1 MIHTRFPIT
10 ARLVMASLFAF
21 VLALPARAIDIQQV
35 TSPGGIKA
43 WLVENHDIP
52 FTALDI
58 AFRGGASLDAK
69 GKRGAINLMTATLE
83 EGAGEKNSQQ
93 FAEAEEALAAQFG
106 FDVGDDSLDISA
118 RMLTENRDK
127 SVDLLREALVNP
139 RFDQSAI
146 ERVRQQVLA
155 VIASSKQDPNDIAGE
170 KFREITYGDH
180 PYGSSLNGTTESVK
194 GLTREDLFEAK
205 DRVMTRDH
213 MVVSAVGDITPEEL
227 GPMLDK
233 LLGDLP
239 AKGADM
245 PPPADPSFKGGVT
258 TVDFDSPQS
267 VVMFGQKGI
276 GLKDPDFFAAYV
288 LNQILGAGGFSSRL
302 MDEVREKRGLTYGIT
317 SYIVDKD
324 LAKTW
329 QGSFASANEKVAEA
343 ISVVKEQW
351 KKAATGKVTDKE
363 LEDAK
368 TYLTGAYPLRF
379 DGNGTIAGILTGMQL
394 NDMAPSYID
403 TRNDKVNAVTKE
415 DIQRVAKRILNPDN
429 LTFVVVGRPQ
439 GLN

>member
-1 MIHTRFPIT
+1 
-10 ARLVMASLFAF
+10 MATLFALI
-21 VLALPARAIDIQQV
+21 LALPARAIEIQEV

-58 AFRGGASLDAK
+58 AFKGGASLDAP

-83 EGAGEKNSQQ
+83 EGAGQMDSQQ
-93 FAEAEEALAAQFG
+93 FAEAQEALAAQFS
-106 FDVGDDSLDISA
+106 FDVGDDSLEVSA
-118 RMLTENRDK
+118 RMLSENRDK
-127 SVDLLREALVNP
+127 AVSLLREALVNP
-139 RFDQSAI
+139 RFDQTAI
-146 ERVRQQVLA
+146 DRVRQQVLA
-155 VIASSKQDPNDIAGE
+155 IIASDKQDPNAIAAE
-170 KFREITYGDH
+170 TFRKIAYGDH
-180 PYGSSLNGTTESVK
+180 PYGSSLNGTEESVK
-194 GLTREDLFEAK
+194 GLTREDMFAAK

-213 MVVSAVGDITPEEL
+213 MVISAVGDITPEEL

-239 AKGADM
+239 ETGAEM
-245 PPPADPSFKGGVT
+245 PPAVAPELKGGVT

-276 GLKDPDFFAAYV
+276 AMSDPDFFPAYV

-302 MDEVREKRGLTYGIT
+302 MDEVREKRGLTYGIA

-343 ISVVKEQW
+343 ISVVEEEW
-351 KKAATGKVTDKE
+351 RKAATGKVTDKE

-368 TYLTGAYPLRF
+368 TYLSGAYPLRF

-394 NDMAPSYID
+394 NGMDRSYID

-415 DIQRVAKRILNPDN
+415 DIARVAERILDAKE

>member
-1 MIHTRFPIT
+1 MIHTRFPIA
-10 ARLVMASLFAF
+10 ARLAMATLFALI
-21 VLALPARAIDIQQV
+21 LALPARAIEIQEV

-58 AFRGGASLDAK
+58 AFKGGASLDAP

-83 EGAGEKNSQQ
+83 EGAGQMDSQQ
-93 FAEAEEALAAQFG
+93 FAEAQEALAAQFS
-106 FDVGDDSLDISA
+106 FDVGDDSLEVSA
-118 RMLTENRDK
+118 RMLSENRDK
-127 SVDLLREALVNP
+127 AVSLLREALVNP
-139 RFDQSAI
+139 RFDQTAI
-146 ERVRQQVLA
+146 DRVRQQVLA
-155 VIASSKQDPNDIAGE
+155 IIASDKQDPNAIAAE
-170 KFREITYGDH
+170 TFRKIAYGDH
-180 PYGSSLNGTTESVK
+180 PYGSSLNGTEESVK
-194 GLTREDLFEAK
+194 GLTREDMFAAK

-213 MVVSAVGDITPEEL
+213 MVISAVGDITPEEL

-239 AKGADM
+239 ETGAEM
-245 PPPADPSFKGGVT
+245 PPAVAPDLKGGVT

-276 GLKDPDFFAAYV
+276 AMSDPDFFPAYV

-302 MDEVREKRGLTYGIT
+302 MDEVREKRGLTYGIA

-343 ISVVKEQW
+343 ISVVEEEW
-351 KKAATGKVTDKE
+351 RKAATGKVTDKE

-394 NDMAPSYID
+394 NGMDRSYID

-415 DIQRVAKRILNPDN
+415 DIARVAERILDAKE

>member
-1 MIHTRFPIT
+1 MIHTRFALGT
-10 ARLVMASLFAF
+10 RLMLATLFAL
-21 VLALPARAIDIQQV
+21 VLALPARAIEIQEV

-58 AFRGGASLDAK
+58 AFKGGASLDAP

-83 EGAGEKNSQQ
+83 EGAGSMTSQQ
-93 FAEAEEALAAQFG
+93 FAEGQEALGAQFS
-106 FDVGDDSLDISA
+106 FDVGDDSLDVSA
-118 RMLTENRDK
+118 QMLSDNRDK
-127 SVDLLREALVNP
+127 AVDLLRQALIHP

-146 ERVRQQVLA
+146 DRVRAQVLSI
-155 VIASSKQDPNDIAGE
+155 IASDKTDPNSIAAE
-170 KFREITYGDH
+170 TFRKIAYGDH
-180 PYGSSLNGTTESVK
+180 PYGSSLNGTAESVK
-194 GLTREDLFEAK
+194 GLTQEDLFAAK
-205 DRVMTRDH
+205 DRVMSRDH

-239 AKGADM
+239 AKGAPM
-245 PPPADPSFKGGVT
+245 PAPVTPKLSGGVT
-258 TVDFDSPQS
+258 TVDLDSPQS
-267 VVMFGQKGI
+267 VVIFGQKGI
-276 GLKDPDFFAAYV
+276 AMSDPDFFPAFV

-302 MDEVREKRGLTYGIT
+302 MDEVREKRGLTYGIA
-317 SYIVDKD
+317 SYLVDKD

-329 QGSFASANEKVAEA
+329 QGSFASANEKVAQA

-351 KKAATGKVTDKE
+351 QKAATGQVTDKE
-363 LEDAK
+363 LQDAK

-379 DGNGTIAGILTGMQL
+379 DGNGRIAGILTGMQL
-394 NDMAPSYID
+394 NGMPRSYID
-403 TRNDKVNAVTKE
+403 TRNDKVNAVTKA
-415 DIQRVAKRILNPDN
+415 DIERVAKRILDPKD
-429 LTFVVVGRPQ
+429 LTFVVVGRPV

>member
-10 ARLVMASLFAF
+10 TRLVMASLFACI
-21 VLALPARAIDIQQV
+21 LALPARAIDIQQV

-180 PYGSSLNGTTESVK
+180 PWGGSLNGTV
-194 GLTREDLFEAK
+194 
-205 DRVMTRDH
+205 
-213 MVVSAVGDITPEEL
+213 
-227 GPMLDK
+227 
-233 LLGDLP
+233 
-239 AKGADM
+239 
-245 PPPADPSFKGGVT
+245 
-258 TVDFDSPQS
+258 QS
-267 VVMFGQKGI
+267 V
-276 GLKDPDFFAAYV
+276 
-288 LNQILGAGGFSSRL
+288 
-302 MDEVREKRGLTYGIT
+302 
-317 SYIVDKD
+317 
-324 LAKTW
+324 
-329 QGSFASANEKVAEA
+329 
-343 ISVVKEQW
+343 
-351 KKAATGKVTDKE
+351 
-363 LEDAK
+363 
-368 TYLTGAYPLRF
+368 
-379 DGNGTIAGILTGMQL
+379 
-394 NDMAPSYID
+394 
-403 TRNDKVNAVTKE
+403 
-415 DIQRVAKRILNPDN
+415 
-429 LTFVVVGRPQ
+429 
-439 GLN
+439 

>member
-1 MIHTRFPIT
+1 
-10 ARLVMASLFAF
+10 
-21 VLALPARAIDIQQV
+21 
-35 TSPGGIKA
+35 
-43 WLVENHDIP
+43 
-52 FTALDI
+52 
-58 AFRGGASLDAK
+58 
-69 GKRGAINLMTATLE
+69 
-83 EGAGEKNSQQ
+83 
-93 FAEAEEALAAQFG
+93 
-106 FDVGDDSLDISA
+106 
-118 RMLTENRDK
+118 
-127 SVDLLREALVNP
+127 
-139 RFDQSAI
+139 
-146 ERVRQQVLA
+146 
-155 VIASSKQDPNDIAGE
+155 
-170 KFREITYGDH
+170 
-180 PYGSSLNGTTESVK
+180 
-194 GLTREDLFEAK
+194 
-205 DRVMTRDH
+205 
-213 MVVSAVGDITPEEL
+213 
-227 GPMLDK
+227 MLDK

-239 AKGADM
+239 ETGAEM
-245 PPPADPSFKGGVT
+245 PPAVAPDLKGGVT

-276 GLKDPDFFAAYV
+276 AMSDPDFFPAYV

-302 MDEVREKRGLTYGIT
+302 MDEVREKRGLTYGIA

-343 ISVVKEQW
+343 ISVVEEEW
-351 KKAATGKVTDKE
+351 RKAATGKVTDKE

-394 NDMAPSYID
+394 NGMDRSYID

-415 DIQRVAKRILNPDN
+415 DIARVAERILDAKE